1 MPVSG
6 WGWAARGTRQSGG
19 MVTRGNAVTE
29 PGKQQS
35 QCRQSTEETKHLRAQ
50 YTNRTTHLDQGHIQR
65 YSTIGPSGNIH
76 SHRGALYTQ
85 TQGYC
90 KLRAEGTS
98 ILKFRQST
106 LRPQGTVHLGPKAMK
121 TPTQRHCTLR
131 PSIIALPKY
140 RGTEFS
146 FRNTNQIQMQH
157 RQYPSPLLT
166 HI

>member
-19 MVTRGNAVTE
+19 MVPRGNAVTE

-35 QCRQSTEETKHLRAQ
+35 QCRGDETPEGPVHQSHNTLRSGPHPEVQ
-50 YTNRTTHLDQGHIQR
+50 HNRTLGHYTFTPRGI
-65 YSTIGPSGNIH
+65 IH
-76 SHRGALYTQ
+76 SEPGVLQAQSRGHL
-85 TQGYC
+85 
-90 KLRAEGTS
+90 

-140 RGTEFS
+140 RGAEFS